1 MSEPLDREAL
11 AALLRRPAL
20 ARLLAALDGA
30 GEEAR
35 VVGGAVRNALLGR
48 PVRDIDIAT
57 TATPDGVTARA
68 REAGFRPVPTGIE
81 HGTVTVVVDGAPFE
95 VTTLRE
101 DIEADGRRAVVRFGR
116 DFDAD
121 ARRRDFTINAL
132 SLGRDGRLHDP
143 VGGLADL
150 AARRVRFIGDPAARI
165 REDYLRTLR
174 FFRFHAEYGEG
185 GLDRAGFEATIRE
198 REGLGVLSPER
209 IRAELLKLLTARR
222 GVALVAALSD
232 AGLLARLIGG
242 VGEIGRLGRAA
253 AYDGAGAPD
262 AVRRLAALA
271 VVTQEDAE
279 RLRERLRLSN
289 AEHDRLAVHA
299 DLLARLKSIAGPL
312 DALAIRRL
320 VADHGAAALDD
331 ALAIL
336 DGEPRPVVLPEAQ
349 SALHRYAQGDEAVP
363 TFPLRGADI
372 LARGVPKGPRVGAL
386 LARARAA
393 WLAEGCPTDRAAAER
408 LLGHTL
414 AEEPA

>member
-1 MSEPLDREAL
+1 MRFPSAIATSGAYRPASSGTSTRGSTNHDPCALGRSALFLPALRPLRALSRPAAPQSAQDRRVERRDGLARHRRPRLRGDGAALRGAHGGAPNERLRAAPHGERATRAGPLPMSEPLDREAL

-48 PVRDIDIAT
+48 PVRDIDVAT
-57 TATPDGVTARA
+57 TATPEVVTARA
-68 REAGFRPVPTGIE
+68 REVGFRPVPTGIE
-81 HGTVTVVVDGAPFE
+81 HGTVTVVVEGAPFE

-101 DIEADGRRAVVRFGR
+101 DIETDGRRAVVRFGR

-150 AARRVRFIGDPAARI
+150 AARRMRFIGDPAARI

-185 GLDRAGFEATIRE
+185 DLDRAGLEAAIRE

-222 GVALVAALSD
+222 GVALVEALAD
-232 AGLLARLIGG
+232 AGLLTRLTGG

-253 AYDGAGAPD
+253 SHARDGEPD
-262 AVRRLAALA
+262 ALRRLAALA
-271 VVTQEDAE
+271 VTTREDAE

-289 AEHDRLAVHA
+289 
-299 DLLARLKSIAGPL
+299 I
-312 DALAIRRL
+312 
-320 VADHGAAALDD
+320 
-331 ALAIL
+331 
-336 DGEPRPVVLPEAQ
+336 
-349 SALHRYAQGDEAVP
+349 
-363 TFPLRGADI
+363 
-372 LARGVPKGPRVGAL
+372 
-386 LARARAA
+386 
-393 WLAEGCPTDRAAAER
+393 
-408 LLGHTL
+408 
-414 AEEPA
+414 